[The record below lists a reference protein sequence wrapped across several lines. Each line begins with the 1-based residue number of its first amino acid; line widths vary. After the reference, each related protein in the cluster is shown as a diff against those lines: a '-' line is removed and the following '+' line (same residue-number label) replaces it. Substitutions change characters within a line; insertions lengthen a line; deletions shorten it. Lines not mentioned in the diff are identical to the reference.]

1 MAESDA
7 KTHEEYQEEIA
18 RLKKINDALIT
29 RVERSTDQQGNAY
42 SLFQTAIGLEEQVRH
57 RTQQLSNTLNDLEMT
72 NHQLMSAKET
82 AEQANQS
89 KTRFL
94 AAASHDVLQPLN
106 AALLSMSTLSAVQH
120 SSQGR
125 DLCRQV
131 EHSLE
136 TMDELLRTLLY
147 MSRLDTGDIKPH
159 RQTVSLDAMFDSIAA
174 DFRPVA
180 DFKSLDLRVRHS
192 GLHVWSD
199 PTMLRR
205 LLQNIVTNALRYTRY
220 GGALLIAGRLG
231 DRVHIRIAD
240 TGIGI
245 PKDRFDEIFV
255 EFQRFDAPAASDSHS
270 SGLGLGLAIVDRMV
284 KTLDHDLRVNSRVG
298 HGSCFSLF
306 LDLCEPPAPLTRRP
320 QREKQASSESLV
332 KTVTLTGARILVL
345 ENDLAALQAL
355 EALLKQWGCE
365 LRLASSTTEALGA
378 LDNEPDWRPDLLI
391 ADQHLDNAERGSTAV
406 RMIRQRLAK
415 ELPAVIVTANPSD
428 RLWRLADQGRLEV
441 MPKPVKPAQL
451 RALLSHM
458 RTEGSSADMQQP
470 E

>member
-1 MAESDA
+1 MPQSD
-7 KTHEEYQEEIA
+7 TDTLEGYQQEIA
-18 RLKKINDALIT
+18 KLRKINDALIT

-42 SLFQTAIGLEEQVRH
+42 SLFQTAIGLEDQVRQ
-57 RTQQLSNTLNDLEMT
+57 RTQQLSSTLSDLETT
-72 NHQLMSAKET
+72 NYQLLSAKEA

-106 AALLSMSTLSAVQH
+106 AALLSMSTLSAVQTCD
-120 SSQGR
+120 QGQS
-125 DLCRQV
+125 LCRQV

-159 RQTVSLDAMFDSIAA
+159 WQTVSLDALFDSIAA
-174 DFRPVA
+174 DFQAVA
-180 DFKSLDLRVRHS
+180 DLKSLDLRVRHS

-205 LLQNIVTNALRYTRY
+205 LIQNIVTNALRYTHR
-220 GGALLIAGRLG
+220 GGALLIAGRSG
-231 DRVHIRIAD
+231 SRVHIRVAD
-240 TGIGI
+240 TGVGI
-245 PKDRFDEIFV
+245 PKERFEEIFV
-255 EFQRFDAPAASDSHS
+255 EFQRFEAQVVGDSDS

-284 KTLDHDLRVNSRVG
+284 KTLNHELRLNSRVG

-306 LDLCEPPAPLTRRP
+306 LDHSKTPIQKRTTIDPYPGVENSGSTEP
-320 QREKQASSESLV
+320 
-332 KTVTLTGARILVL
+332 LTGARIMVI

-365 LRLASSTTEALGA
+365 FRLASSSTEALGA
-378 LDNEPDWRPDLLI
+378 LDNEPGWAPDLLI
-391 ADQHLDNAERGSTAV
+391 ADQHLDNNDRGTTAL
-406 RMIRQRLAK
+406 RMLNQRLGR
-415 ELPAVIVTANPSD
+415 ELPAVIVTGNPSD
-428 RLWRLADQGRLEV
+428 RLWRLADQGRVEV

-451 RALLSHM
+451 RALLSHL
-458 RTEGSSADMQQP
+458 RSKVT
-470 E
+470 

>member
-192 GLHVWSD
+192 GLHVWSC
-199 PTMLRR
+199 
-205 LLQNIVTNALRYTRY
+205 LLYTSPSPR
-220 GGALLIAGRLG
+220 
-231 DRVHIRIAD
+231 DR
-240 TGIGI
+240 G
-245 PKDRFDEIFV
+245 
-255 EFQRFDAPAASDSHS
+255 
-270 SGLGLGLAIVDRMV
+270 
-284 KTLDHDLRVNSRVG
+284 
-298 HGSCFSLF
+298 
-306 LDLCEPPAPLTRRP
+306 
-320 QREKQASSESLV
+320 
-332 KTVTLTGARILVL
+332 
-345 ENDLAALQAL
+345 
-355 EALLKQWGCE
+355 
-365 LRLASSTTEALGA
+365 
-378 LDNEPDWRPDLLI
+378 
-391 ADQHLDNAERGSTAV
+391 
-406 RMIRQRLAK
+406 
-415 ELPAVIVTANPSD
+415 
-428 RLWRLADQGRLEV
+428 
-441 MPKPVKPAQL
+441 
-451 RALLSHM
+451 
-458 RTEGSSADMQQP
+458 
-470 E
+470 